1 VTQKTLADV
10 SGKIS
15 YIHPDSN
22 QGNNIAARTIVARI
36 DPQDYEVILN
46 SLIPISATPRI
57 AFSS

>member
-1 VTQKTLADV
+1 MSVAKLA
-10 SGKIS
+10 I
-15 YIHPDSN
+15 YHPDSN